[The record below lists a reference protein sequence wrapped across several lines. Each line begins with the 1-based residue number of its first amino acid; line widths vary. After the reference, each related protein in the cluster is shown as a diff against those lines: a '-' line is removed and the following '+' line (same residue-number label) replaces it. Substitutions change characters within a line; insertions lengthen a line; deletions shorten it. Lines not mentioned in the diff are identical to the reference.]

1 MEDSR
6 APKPRTAASI
16 SESIDIEA
24 CSITYA
30 ATPPISNEP
39 NRGSAASHSAAL
51 AAAAAT
57 PHGAAPPHSA
67 ATSSGT
73 HPEASQFSITAPRNK
88 YPPHMSHENI
98 AAARGITVDGLQQAQ
113 GEGGSGRVI
122 TLDDLQSAGGS
133 RENRTDSFTS
143 RLASFT
149 SAATPM
155 TVAAALGG
163 HHFHS
168 KSFTTRKR

>member
-57 PHGAAPPHSA
+57 PHGTAPPHSA

-113 GEGGSGRVI
+113 GGGGRVI
-122 TLDDLQSAGGS
+122 NLDDLQSAGRS
-133 RENRTDSFTS
+133 REDRTDSFTS

-149 SAATPM
+149 SAATATPM
-155 TVAAALGG
+155 TAVAALGG
-163 HHFHS
+163 HTNYS
-168 KSFTTRKR
+168 KSFTSRKR